1 MALHYRRADAADYV
15 HIDDPDTVRGDMPPV
30 AGGWLPAA
38 GQPAGCTRVTV
49 RPLDAFE
56 FAEFGGA
63 ATSAERLSAAWCGV
77 VFIDGAKTPI
87 AAVTPDLAHAIVA
100 LVASISVGQA
110 AIAAGP
116 LDRSE

>member
-1 MALHYRRADAADYV
+1 
-15 HIDDPDTVRGDMPPV
+15 
-30 AGGWLPAA
+30 
-38 GQPAGCTRVTV
+38 
-49 RPLDAFE
+49 
-56 FAEFGGA
+56 
-63 ATSAERLSAAWCGV
+63 V